1 MELVYIGNRKCY
13 KNRVLVVSSK
23 EWKRLTNIVRKNA
36 HEQDAAENSSQLKE
50 NRQKLTKNLIGS
62 WNNTVL
68 NETKR
73 VLEQKHKAKENL
85 EVEQRQIDEQMKIEA
100 HRIRNEVI
108 EKTRK
113 LKFEEK
119 DWTKTFNRALQQ
131 SEVFKER
138 NIQLT
143 FNELER
149 LKKLKENLSA
159 ADERSRELKKYN
171 ADMKKLKYQ
180 IFKNKMMKNEELLKE
195 MKLREE
201 NKQIEKMAL
210 YNSNKL
216 ELQKLTEEIKENE
229 NSTML
234 KVKEA
239 KEKAQRYI
247 KDNNEIVIKKMEL
260 NWSIKQ
266 EEDMVTTIMAETKN
280 KIAKMRQLKE
290 FELKKNKELHLKTLQ
305 EKIAAKSSK
314 KNISGDSNLLKCIN
328 EQEKRFQEEQRY
340 KKEKFNKRNEDMD
353 NFKKINEN
361 EKLKNE
367 LRLITDCQKE
377 MDRYKRT
384 MKILYEYKKYC
395 RKIQADKII
404 KLKRELDE
412 QCVDKVTTHL
422 KDKEADIER
431 SAMYEKLC
439 NTENEEFVDYALK
452 TIEKCTKEGKPIIP
466 LLKALEEYLKKNN
479 LYIDE
484 ASHRVLR
491 IQPKAHVLL
500 AKRQ

>member
-234 KVKEA
+234 K
-239 KEKAQRYI
+239 
-247 KDNNEIVIKKMEL
+247 
-260 NWSIKQ
+260 
-266 EEDMVTTIMAETKN
+266 
-280 KIAKMRQLKE
+280 
-290 FELKKNKELHLKTLQ
+290 LKKNKELHLKTLQ

-491 IQPKAHVLL
+491 IQPKAHV
-500 AKRQ
+500 RTSRVIHESFNI